1 MTQMCHAAIARA
13 TRFARVR
20 FLNLSILIG
29 VLASVIAATSAAATT
44 TPTPTKA
51 SWATAANA
59 SCHVANA
66 EVRRLPRITT
76 AQVLLADVR
85 ATGRISVK
93 LTAKLAAIP
102 RPSSERV
109 MIASL
114 LTNYRT
120 ATRLILEQLVPALE
134 RGDQALAS
142 RLVDKL
148 DELDPQANRL
158 ALALGARVCAQNP
171 EPSG

>member
-1 MTQMCHAAIARA
+1 MTQMCHAAVDRA
-13 TRFARVR
+13 TRFTRVR
-20 FLNLSILIG
+20 FLNRSILIG
-29 VLASVIAATSAAATT
+29 LLASVIAATSATATT
-44 TPTPTKA
+44 TPTKA
-51 SWATAANA
+51 NWATAANA
-59 SCHVANA
+59 SCRVANA
-66 EVRRLPRITT
+66 QVRKLPRITT
-76 AQVLLADVR
+76 AKLLLADIR
-85 ATGRISVK
+85 ATGRISVQ

-120 ATRLILEQLVPALE
+120 ATRLIVEQLVPALE

-148 DELDPQANRL
+148 DKLDPQGNRL

>member
-1 MTQMCHAAIARA
+1 MTQMRHAAVGPA
-13 TRFARVR
+13 TRFPRVR
-20 FLNLSILIG
+20 FLKLSILLG
-29 VLASVIAATSAAATT
+29 LLASVIAATSAAATT
-44 TPTPTKA
+44 TPTKA

-59 SCHVANA
+59 SCRVANA
-66 EVRRLPRITT
+66 EVRKLPKITT
-76 AQVLLADVR
+76 AQVLLADLR
-85 ATGRISVK
+85 ATGRISVQ

-120 ATRLILEQLVPALE
+120 ATRLIVEQLVPALE

-148 DELDPQANRL
+148 DKLDPQGNRL

>member
-1 MTQMCHAAIARA
+1 
-13 TRFARVR
+13 
-20 FLNLSILIG
+20 LNRSILIG
-29 VLASVIAATSAAATT
+29 LLASVIATSAAATT
-44 TPTPTKA
+44 TPTKA

-59 SCHVANA
+59 SCRVLNA
-66 EVRRLPRITT
+66 EVRKLPKVTT
-76 AQVLLADVR
+76 AKVLLADVR
-85 ATGRISVK
+85 ATGRISVQ

-109 MIASL
+109 MITSL
-114 LTNYRT
+114 LTSYRT
-120 ATRLILEQLVPALE
+120 ATRLIVEQLVPALE

-148 DELDPQANRL
+148 DKLDPQGNRL